1 MKKVILLSLLALTTG
16 CTLNPILSA
25 PYEVRYFKADS
36 YKDHEQFKKI
46 CSSAGIITSGA
57 SNFFGDL
64 KIEFLTSAKVWYYEM
79 PIDGVVSINKDT
91 PYYIFAKS
99 KDKTY
104 SYLSITEPASKYAD
118 IRNPVEI
125 RTKDLSTC
133 TFTEKAY
140 KALKQKEKDKANK
153 AAKIAAQKEAAK
165 AAAKK
170 RAAEKESEK
179 EATRKNNKILTKY
192 GKPLCN
198 PYGLW
203 DTDDSWKMET
213 YDVTEKKKNCL
224 FMKSFKVSQTV
235 SDGFLAYTT
244 TITNGWNKNTQGPF
258 FIVKNKDDNDV
269 VDDEEIMGL
278 FEYIGT
284 YSYDSVMGPKKVL
297 KFKHVR

>member
-1 MKKVILLSLLALTTG
+1 MKKIILSALLALTTG

-46 CSSAGIITSGA
+46 CSSAGIITSGV
-57 SNFFGDL
+57 SNFGGDL
-64 KIEFLTSAKVWYYEM
+64 KIDFLSTQAWYYKM

-104 SYLSITEPASKYAD
+104 SYLSKTEPASRYAD
-118 IRNPVEI
+118 IYNPVEI
-125 RTKDLSTC
+125 STKDLSTC

-165 AAAKK
+165 D
-170 RAAEKESEK
+170 AEKKCALEK
-179 EATRKNNKILTKY
+179 EAARKNNAFLAKY
-192 GKPLCN
+192 GKPLCE
-198 PYGLW
+198 PYGAGDRDEAALF
-203 DTDDSWKMET
+203 

-224 FMKSFKVSQTV
+224 FIKNFRVSQTV
-235 SDGFLAYTT
+235 SDGFLAY
-244 TITNGWNKNTQGPF
+244 INNGWRDQEGPY
-258 FIVKNKDDNDV
+258 FIVKNKNDADI
-269 VDDEEIMGL
+269 VDDEEILGV

-297 KFKHVR
+297 KFKHVK

>member
-36 YKDHEQFKKI
+36 YKDHEQFKTI
-46 CSSAGIITSGA
+46 CSSAGIITSGV
-57 SNFFGDL
+57 SNFGGDL
-64 KIEFLTSAKVWYYEM
+64 KIDFLSTQAWYYKM

-104 SYLSITEPASKYAD
+104 SYLSKTEPASRYAD

-165 AAAKK
+165 DAEKK
-170 RAAEKESEK
+170 RALEK
-179 EATRKNNKILTKY
+179 EAARKNNAFLAKY
-192 GKPLCN
+192 GKPLCE
-198 PYGLW
+198 PYGAG
-203 DTDDSWKMET
+203 DSDEGNML
-213 YDVTEKKKNCL
+213 YYNVTKKKKNCL
-224 FMKSFKVSQTV
+224 FMKKFKVSQTV

-244 TITNGWNKNTQGPF
+244 TIIGWSETTQGPY
-258 FIVKNKDDNDV
+258 FIVRNKNDADV
-269 VDDEEIMGL
+269 VDDEEITGL

-297 KFKHVR
+297 KFKHVK

>member
-46 CSSAGIITSGA
+46 CSSAGIITSGV
-57 SNFFGDL
+57 SNFGGDL
-64 KIEFLTSAKVWYYEM
+64 KIDFLSTQAWYYKM

-104 SYLSITEPASKYAD
+104 SYLSKTEPASRYAD
-118 IRNPVEI
+118 IYNPVEI
-125 RTKDLSTC
+125 RTEDLSTC

-140 KALKQKEKDKANK
+140 KVLKQKEKDKANK
-153 AAKIAAQKEAAK
+153 AAKIAEQKEAAK
-165 AAAKK
+165 AAAEK
-170 RAAEKESEK
+170 RAAEKE
-179 EATRKNNKILTKY
+179 AARKNNKILTKY
-192 GKPLCN
+192 GKPLCE
-198 PYGLW
+198 PYEAG
-203 DTDDSWKMET
+203 DSDEAKMLF

-224 FMKSFKVSQTV
+224 FIKNFKISQTV
-235 SDGFLAYTT
+235 SEGFLAYTT
-244 TITNGWNKNTQGPF
+244 NGFRGQEGPY
-258 FIVKNKDDNDV
+258 FIVKNKDDNDI
-269 VDDEEIMGL
+269 VDDEEILGL